1 MKRKLVTVIL
11 ATVLMCGSAL
21 AQRPK
26 VGVVLSGGGAK
37 GVAHIG
43 ALKVLEEYGIPIDMI
58 AGTSMGA
65 LVGGLYAVGHT
76 AAELDSIVMAQD
88 WNHVITGAPLREEI
102 SFEQRRDDAKYLV
115 QVPFGIDWKA
125 AFDRKSEEKE
135 PDPDVPGPGSPDDPL
150 HATRDLMRLAPEGG
164 TSGLLPMS
172 LMGGQNI
179 YSLLSDCTVGYHDEC
194 DFDKLPIPYACVATD
209 LVSGKEVVF
218 NKGVLPMAMRA
229 SMAIPGVFAPVKA
242 EGMVLVDG
250 GLRNNY
256 PVDVIRAMG
265 ADIVIGVKTPSDGGD
280 VDLDNVAD
288 MLGKV
293 ISITVAAKT
302 EDAMADT
309 DILIQPSIGNYGT
322 MSFNTAALRILMD
335 NGEKAAR
342 EAAPKLIEL
351 RKMLDEKEREHDEMF
366 VGPMPAERVPTKATK
381 LLDTIEISS
390 IRFKGVSEKDEE
402 FVKRY
407 FKLETGKKISISDIE
422 QAVSGLY
429 ATNAYNSVVYS
440 LSGDHSPF
448 GLTVTLVPNRNNRLG
463 VGLRFDTEEISSILV
478 DVGFNNNSLY
488 GHRFDLSARLANYY
502 RFGASYSYRGRNYT
516 KFDVSYNL
524 RHGGMRLYTDD
535 RDKYSQLDYLQNHF
549 EVALSTRRLRRLQI
563 QGGLKTDI
571 YDYRTHLDLPQI
583 PDIYNTDENR
593 VLFSGPF
600 VKVGVDNLNNEWF
613 PTQGQ
618 RLSAEVAYV
627 TDFTAETV
635 YAPFIEAAF
644 SGKWVFGVGR
654 NFAISPFMHIRALLG
669 ENIPAVM
676 LNSYGGTQAG
686 RYTMWQIPFYGTVG
700 AVPAEPLLAVAGLDL
715 RYNVYKNHYVM
726 LTGNYARDGR
736 SLESFATRKGVTGIR
751 LGYSYDFIFG
761 PLEFD
766 VNWNSLTRGAG
777 VYLSLGFWF

>member
-1 MKRKLVTVIL
+1 MIFI
-11 ATVLMCGSAL
+11 ACGTAP

-65 LVGGLYAVGHT
+65 LVGGLYAAGHS

-88 WNHVITGAPLREEI
+88 WNHVITGAPLRDEI

-125 AFDRKSEEKE
+125 AFDRKPEEDE
-135 PDPDVPGPGSPDDPL
+135 PGPDGPVPGGPDGPGPGPGP
-150 HATRDLMRLAPEGG
+150 ATRDLMRLAPEGG
-164 TSGLLPMS
+164 ASGLLPMS

-179 YSLLSDCTVGYHDEC
+179 YTLLSDCTVGYHDEC
-194 DFDKLPIPYACVATD
+194 DFDQLPIPFSCVATD

-229 SMAIPGVFAPVKA
+229 SMAIPGVFAPVKT

-250 GLRNNY
+250 GLRNNF

-265 ADIVIGVKTPSDGGD
+265 ADIVIGVKTPSDGED
-280 VDLDNVAD
+280 VNLDNVAD
-288 MLGKV
+288 MLSKV
-293 ISITVAAKT
+293 VSITVAAKT
-302 EDAMADT
+302 EEAMADT
-309 DILIQPSIGNYGT
+309 DILIQPSIGSYGT
-322 MSFNTAALRILMD
+322 MSFNTTALRTLMD

-351 RKMLDEKEREHDEMF
+351 RKMLEAKEREHDEMF

-402 FVKRY
+402 FIKRN

-422 QAVSGLY
+422 QAVSELY

-440 LSGDHSPF
+440 LSGEHSPF
-448 GLTVTLVPNRNNRLG
+448 GLTMTLVPNRNNRLG

-502 RFGASYSYRGRNYT
+502 RFGAGYSYRGRNYT
-516 KFDVSYNL
+516 KFDVSYTL
-524 RHGGMRLYTDD
+524 RHGGMRLYSDD

-549 EVALSTRRLRRLQI
+549 EAAFSTRRLRRFQV
-563 QGGLKTDI
+563 QAGLKTDI
-571 YDYRTHLDLPQI
+571 YYYRTHLDLPGI
-583 PDIYNTDENR
+583 SSVYNMDESR
-593 VLFSGPF
+593 TIFSGPF
-600 VKVGVDNLNNEWF
+600 VKVEVDNLNSEWF
-613 PTQGQ
+613 PTRGQ
-618 RLSAEVAYV
+618 KLRAEFDYI
-627 TDFTAETV
+627 TDFSGNTV
-635 YAPFIEAAF
+635 YTPVMEADL
-644 SGKWVFGVGR
+644 SYKWVTSFGDK
-654 NFAISPFMHIRALLG
+654 FAFSPFMHARALLG
-669 ENIPAVM
+669 HDIPAVL
-676 LNSYGGTQAG
+676 LNCFGGTQAG
-686 RYTMWQIPFYGTVG
+686 RYTAHQLPFYGTVG
-700 AVPAEPLLAVAGLDL
+700 AMPAEPLLAVAGLDL
-715 RYNVYKNHYVM
+715 RYNIYKNHYVM
-726 LTGNYARDGR
+726 LTGNYGRDGYNM
-736 SLESFATRKGVTGIR
+736 ESWLHNRGITGVR
-751 LGYSYDFIFG
+751 LGYAYDFVFG
-761 PLEFD
+761 PLEVD
-766 VNWNSLTRGAG
+766 LNWNSRQKGIGA
-777 VYLSLGFWF
+777 YLSFGFWF